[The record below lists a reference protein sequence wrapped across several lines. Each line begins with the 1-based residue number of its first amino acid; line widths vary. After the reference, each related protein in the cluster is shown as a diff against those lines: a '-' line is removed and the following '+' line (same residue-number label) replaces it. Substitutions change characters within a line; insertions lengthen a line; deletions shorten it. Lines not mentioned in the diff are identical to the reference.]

1 MLMNI
6 DLPDKQP
13 FNKPY
18 IILANGQYPSH
29 PAALNMLHTAGTI
42 ICTDGSANKILENG
56 LAPNVIIGD
65 MDSSTI
71 DQDAFKGLYVKIS
84 DQDNTDLDKAL
95 EWCKLNSLS
104 PLTVLG
110 ASQLRE
116 DHTIGNLMLL
126 ANYSDELDINFVTD
140 YFTITCHHGK
150 RSFTSFK
157 KQLVSILPVEDIQ
170 SITTEGLEF
179 PLTDE
184 PFPLSSRGISNR
196 ATGHQFI
203 ITSSRKI
210 WVFRS
215 HSD

>member
-1 MLMNI
+1 MNI
-6 DLPDKQP
+6 DLLDKQY
-13 FNKPY
+13 FNKPF

-42 ICTDGSANKILENG
+42 ICTDGSANKLLENG
-56 LAPNVIIGD
+56 LTPNVIIGD
-65 MDSSTI
+65 MDSTTVG
-71 DQDAFKGLYVKIS
+71 QDSFKGLYVKIS

-95 EWCKLNSLS
+95 EWSKLNSLS

-116 DHTIGNLMLL
+116 DHTIGNLILL

-140 YFTITCHHGK
+140 YFTITCHQGK

-157 KQLVSILPVEDIQ
+157 EQLVSILPVEDIQ

-179 PLTDE
+179 PLIDE
-184 PFPLSSRGISNR
+184 PFPISSRGISNR

>member
-1 MLMNI
+1 MNI
-6 DLPDKQP
+6 DLPDKQ
-13 FNKPY
+13 PY

-71 DQDAFKGLYVKIS
+71 DQDSFKGLYVKIS

-157 KQLVSILPVEDIQ
+157 QQLVSILPVEDIQ
-170 SITTEGLEF
+170 SITAEGLEF
-179 PLTDE
+179 PFTDE
-184 PFPLSSRGISNR
+184 PFSLSSRGISNR

>member
-1 MLMNI
+1 MNI
-6 DLPDKQP
+6 DLLDKQY
-13 FNKPY
+13 FNKPF

-29 PAALNMLHTAGTI
+29 PTALNKLHTAGTI
-42 ICTDGSANKILENG
+42 ICTDGSANKLLENG
-56 LAPNVIIGD
+56 LTPNVIIGD
-65 MDSSTI
+65 MDSTTV
-71 DQDAFKGLYVKIS
+71 DQDSFKGLYVKIS

-116 DHTIGNLMLL
+116 DHTIGNLILL

-157 KQLVSILPVEDIQ
+157 QQLVSILPVEDIQ

-179 PLTDE
+179 PLIDE

-203 ITSSRKI
+203 ITSSGKI

>member
-1 MLMNI
+1 MNI
-6 DLPDKQP
+6 DLLDKQY
-13 FNKPY
+13 FNKPF

-29 PAALNMLHTAGTI
+29 PAALNKLHTAGTI
-42 ICTDGSANKILENG
+42 ICTDGSTNILLENG
-56 LAPNVIIGD
+56 LTPNVIIGD
-65 MDSSTI
+65 MDSTTVG
-71 DQDAFKGLYVKIS
+71 QDSFKGLYVKIS

-95 EWCKLNSLS
+95 EWCQVNSLS

-110 ASQLRE
+110 TSQLRE
-116 DHTIGNLMLL
+116 DHTIGNLILL

-150 RSFTSFK
+150 RLFTSFK
-157 KQLVSILPVEDIQ
+157 QQLVSLLPVEDIQ

-179 PLTDE
+179 PLIDE
-184 PFPLSSRGISNR
+184 LFPLSSRGISNR

-203 ITSSRKI
+203 ISSSGKI

-215 HSD
+215 HSE

>member
-1 MLMNI
+1 MNI
-6 DLPDKQP
+6 DLLDKQY
-13 FNKPY
+13 FNKPF

-29 PAALNMLHTAGTI
+29 PTALNKLHAAGTI
-42 ICTDGSANKILENG
+42 ICTDGSANKLLENG
-56 LAPNVIIGD
+56 LTPNVIIGD
-65 MDSSTI
+65 MDSITVGQNS
-71 DQDAFKGLYVKIS
+71 FKGLYVKIS
-84 DQDNTDLDKAL
+84 DQDNTDLDKAF
-95 EWCKLNSLS
+95 EWCKLNNLS

-110 ASQLRE
+110 TSQLRE
-116 DHTIGNLMLL
+116 DHTIGNLILL

-157 KQLVSILPVEDIQ
+157 QQLVSIVPVEDIQ
-170 SITTEGLEF
+170 SITMEGLEF
-179 PLTDE
+179 PLINE

-203 ITSSRKI
+203 ITSSGKI

>member
-1 MLMNI
+1 MNI
-6 DLPDKQP
+6 DLPDKQYLSKP
-13 FNKPY
+13 F
-18 IILANGQYPSH
+18 IILANGQYPTH
-29 PAALNMLHTAGTI
+29 PAALNKLHNAGTI
-42 ICTDGSANKILENG
+42 ICTDGSANKLLENG

-65 MDSSTI
+65 MDSTTI
-71 DQDAFKGLYVKIS
+71 GQDSFKGQYVKIS

-95 EWCKLNSLS
+95 EWCKVNSLS

-110 ASQLRE
+110 TSQLRE
-116 DHTIGNLMLL
+116 DHTIGNLILL
-126 ANYSDELDINFVTD
+126 ANYIDKLDINFVTD

-157 KQLVSILPVEDIQ
+157 QQLVSILPVEDIQ

-179 PLTDE
+179 PLIDE
-184 PFPLSSRGISNR
+184 LFPLSSSGISNR
-196 ATGHQFI
+196 AIGKQFI
-203 ITSSRKI
+203 ISSSGKI

>member
-1 MLMNI
+1 MNI
-6 DLPDKQP
+6 DLLDKQY
-13 FNKPY
+13 FNKPF

-29 PAALNMLHTAGTI
+29 PAALNKLHTAGTI
-42 ICTDGSANKILENG
+42 ICTDGSANKLLENG
-56 LAPNVIIGD
+56 LTPNVIIGD
-65 MDSSTI
+65 MDSTTVGKDS
-71 DQDAFKGLYVKIS
+71 FKGLYVKIS

-95 EWCKLNSLS
+95 EWCKVNSLS

-110 ASQLRE
+110 TSQLRE
-116 DHTIGNLMLL
+116 DHSIGNLMLL
-126 ANYSDELDINFVTD
+126 ANYSEELNINFVTD

-157 KQLVSILPVEDIQ
+157 QQLVSLLPVEDIK

-179 PLTDE
+179 PLIDE
-184 PFPLSSRGISNR
+184 LFPLSSRGISNR

-203 ITSSRKI
+203 ISSSGKI

-215 HSD
+215 HSE

>member
-1 MLMNI
+1 MCI
-6 DLPDKQP
+6 RDR
-13 FNKPY
+13 
-18 IILANGQYPSH
+18 
-29 PAALNMLHTAGTI
+29 
-42 ICTDGSANKILENG
+42 
-56 LAPNVIIGD
+56 
-65 MDSSTI
+65 
-71 DQDAFKGLYVKIS
+71 
-84 DQDNTDLDKAL
+84 DNTDLDKAF
-95 EWCKLNSLS
+95 EWCKLNNLS

-110 ASQLRE
+110 TSQLRE
-116 DHTIGNLMLL
+116 DHTIGNLILL

-140 YFTITCHHGK
+140 YFTITCHQGK

-157 KQLVSILPVEDIQ
+157 EQLVSILPVEDIQ

-179 PLTDE
+179 PLIDE
-184 PFPLSSRGISNR
+184 PFPISSRGISNR

>member
-1 MLMNI
+1 MNI
-6 DLPDKQP
+6 DLPDKQ
-13 FNKPY
+13 PY

-29 PAALNMLHTAGTI
+29 PTALNKLHTAGTI

-71 DQDAFKGLYVKIS
+71 DQDSFKGLYVKIS
-84 DQDNTDLDKAL
+84 DQDNTDLDKTL

-116 DHTIGNLMLL
+116 DHTIGNLILL

-140 YFTITCHHGK
+140 YFTITSHHGK

-157 KQLVSILPVEDIQ
+157 QQLVSILPVEDIQ
-170 SITTEGLEF
+170 SITAEGLEF

-184 PFPLSSRGISNR
+184 PFSLSSRGISNR

>member
-1 MLMNI
+1 MNI
-6 DLPDKQP
+6 DLLDKQY
-13 FNKPY
+13 FNKPF

-29 PAALNMLHTAGTI
+29 LSALNKLHTAGTI
-42 ICTDGSANKILENG
+42 ICTDGSANKLLENG
-56 LAPNVIIGD
+56 LTPNVIIGD
-65 MDSSTI
+65 MDSTTV
-71 DQDAFKGLYVKIS
+71 DQNSFKGLYVKII
-84 DQDNTDLDKAL
+84 DQDNTDLDKAF
-95 EWCKLNSLS
+95 EWCKLNNLS

-110 ASQLRE
+110 TSQLRE
-116 DHTIGNLMLL
+116 DHTIGNLILL

-157 KQLVSILPVEDIQ
+157 QQLVSIVPVEDIQ
-170 SITTEGLEF
+170 SITTKGLEF
-179 PLTDE
+179 PLIDE

-203 ITSSRKI
+203 ITSSGKI

>member
-1 MLMNI
+1 MNI
-6 DLPDKQP
+6 DLLDKQY
-13 FNKPY
+13 FNKPF

-42 ICTDGSANKILENG
+42 ICTDGSANKLLENG
-56 LAPNVIIGD
+56 LTPNVIIGD
-65 MDSSTI
+65 MDSTTVG
-71 DQDAFKGLYVKIS
+71 QDSFKGLYVKIS

-95 EWCKLNSLS
+95 EWCKVNNLS
-104 PLTVLG
+104 PITVLG
-110 ASQLRE
+110 TSQLRE
-116 DHTIGNLMLL
+116 DHTIGNLILL
-126 ANYSDELDINFVTD
+126 ANYSEELDINFVTD

-157 KQLVSILPVEDIQ
+157 QQLVSLLPVEDIK

-179 PLTDE
+179 PLIDE
-184 PFPLSSRGISNR
+184 LFPLSSRGISNR

-203 ITSSRKI
+203 ISSSGKI

-215 HSD
+215 HSE

>member
-1 MLMNI
+1 MNI
-6 DLPDKQP
+6 DLPDKQQ

-18 IILANGQYPSH
+18 IILANGQYPSL
-29 PAALNMLHTAGTI
+29 PAVLNKLHTAGTI
-42 ICTDGSANKILENG
+42 ICTDGSANKLLENG
-56 LAPNVIIGD
+56 LTPNVIIGD

-71 DQDAFKGLYVKIS
+71 DQGSFKGLYVKIS

-95 EWCKLNSLS
+95 DWCKLNNLS

-116 DHTIGNLMLL
+116 DHTIGNLILL

-140 YFTITCHHGK
+140 YFTITCHQGK

-157 KQLVSILPVEDIQ
+157 EQLVSILPVEDIQ

-179 PLTDE
+179 PLIDE
-184 PFPLSSRGISNR
+184 PFPISSRGISNR

>member
-1 MLMNI
+1 MNI
-6 DLPDKQP
+6 DLLDKQY
-13 FNKPY
+13 FNKPF

-42 ICTDGSANKILENG
+42 ICTDGSANKLLENG
-56 LAPNVIIGD
+56 LTPNVIIGD
-65 MDSSTI
+65 MDSTTVG
-71 DQDAFKGLYVKIS
+71 QDSFKGLYVKIS

-95 EWCKLNSLS
+95 EWCKVNNLS
-104 PLTVLG
+104 PITVLG
-110 ASQLRE
+110 TSQLRE

-150 RSFTSFK
+150 QSFTSFK
-157 KQLVSILPVEDIQ
+157 QQLVSILPVEDIQ

-179 PLTDE
+179 PLIDE

-203 ITSSRKI
+203 ITSSGKI

>member
-1 MLMNI
+1 MSI
-6 DLPDKQP
+6 DSPDKLHL
-13 FNKPY
+13 NKPY

-29 PAALNMLHTAGTI
+29 PAPLNKLRNAGTI

-56 LAPNVIIGD
+56 LNANVIIGD

-71 DQDAFKGLYVKIS
+71 DQNSFKGLYVKIS
-84 DQDNTDLDKAL
+84 DQDNTDLNKAL
-95 EWCKLNSLS
+95 EWCKFNSLS

-110 ASQLRE
+110 TSQLRE

-126 ANYSDELDINFVTD
+126 ANYSDVLNINFVTD
-140 YFTITCHHGK
+140 YFTITCHQGK

-157 KQLVSILPVEDIQ
+157 QQLVSILPVEDIQ
-170 SITTEGLEF
+170 SITTEGLGF
-179 PLTDE
+179 PLIDE

-196 ATGHQFI
+196 ATGSQFI
-203 ITSSRKI
+203 ITSSGKI

>member
-1 MLMNI
+1 MNI
-6 DLPDKQP
+6 DLQDKQYFSKP
-13 FNKPY
+13 F

-29 PAALNMLHTAGTI
+29 PAALNKLHTAGTI
-42 ICTDGSANKILENG
+42 ICTDGSANKLLENG
-56 LAPNVIIGD
+56 LIPNVIIGD
-65 MDSSTI
+65 MDSTTV
-71 DQDAFKGLYVKIS
+71 DQNSFKGLYVKII
-84 DQDNTDLDKAL
+84 DQENTDLDKAF
-95 EWCKLNSLS
+95 EWCKLNNLS

-110 ASQLRE
+110 TSQLRE
-116 DHTIGNLMLL
+116 DHTIGNLILL

-157 KQLVSILPVEDIQ
+157 QQLVSLLPVEDIK

-179 PLTDE
+179 PLIDE

-203 ITSSRKI
+203 ITSSAKI

>member
-1 MLMNI
+1 MNI
-6 DLPDKQP
+6 DLLDKQY
-13 FNKPY
+13 FNKPF

-42 ICTDGSANKILENG
+42 ICTDGSANKLLENG
-56 LAPNVIIGD
+56 LTPNVIIGD
-65 MDSSTI
+65 MDSTTVG
-71 DQDAFKGLYVKIS
+71 QDSFKGLYVKIS

-116 DHTIGNLMLL
+116 DHTIGNLILL

-150 RSFTSFK
+150 QSFTSFK
-157 KQLVSILPVEDIQ
+157 QQLVSILPVEDIQ

-184 PFPLSSRGISNR
+184 PFSLSSRGISNR

>member
-1 MLMNI
+1 MSI
-6 DLPDKQP
+6 DSPDKLHL
-13 FNKPY
+13 NKPY

-29 PAALNMLHTAGTI
+29 PAPLNKLRNAGTI

-56 LAPNVIIGD
+56 LNANVIIGD

-71 DQDAFKGLYVKIS
+71 DQNSFKGLYVKIS

-95 EWCKLNSLS
+95 EWCKFNSLS

-110 ASQLRE
+110 TSQLRE

-126 ANYSDELDINFVTD
+126 ANYSDVLNINFVTD
-140 YFTITCHHGK
+140 YFTITCHQGK

-157 KQLVSILPVEDIQ
+157 QQLVSILPVEYIQ
-170 SITTEGLEF
+170 SITTEGLGF
-179 PLTDE
+179 PLIDE

-196 ATGHQFI
+196 ATGSQFI
-203 ITSSRKI
+203 ITSSGKI

>member
-1 MLMNI
+1 MNI
-6 DLPDKQP
+6 DLPDKQYLSKP
-13 FNKPY
+13 F
-18 IILANGQYPSH
+18 IILANGQYPTH
-29 PAALNMLHTAGTI
+29 PAALNKLHNAGTI
-42 ICTDGSANKILENG
+42 ICTDGSANKLLENG

-65 MDSSTI
+65 MDSTTI
-71 DQDAFKGLYVKIS
+71 GQDSFKGQYVKIS

-95 EWCKLNSLS
+95 EWCKVNSLS

-110 ASQLRE
+110 TSQLRE
-116 DHTIGNLMLL
+116 DHTIGNLILL
-126 ANYSDELDINFVTD
+126 ANYIDELDINFVTD

-157 KQLVSILPVEDIQ
+157 QQLVSILPVEDIQ

-179 PLTDE
+179 PLIDE
-184 PFPLSSRGISNR
+184 LFPLSSSGISNR
-196 ATGHQFI
+196 AIGKQFI
-203 ITSSRKI
+203 ISSSGKI

>member
-1 MLMNI
+1 MNI
-6 DLPDKQP
+6 DLLDKQY
-13 FNKPY
+13 FNKPF

-42 ICTDGSANKILENG
+42 ICTDGSANKLLENG
-56 LAPNVIIGD
+56 LTPNVIIGD
-65 MDSSTI
+65 MDSTTVG
-71 DQDAFKGLYVKIS
+71 QDSFKGLYVKIS

-116 DHTIGNLMLL
+116 DHTIGNLILL

-140 YFTITCHHGK
+140 YFTITCHQGK

-157 KQLVSILPVEDIQ
+157 EQLVSILPVEDIQ

-179 PLTDE
+179 PLIDE
-184 PFPLSSRGISNR
+184 PFPISSRGISNR

>member
-29 PAALNMLHTAGTI
+29 PAALNKLHTAGTI
-42 ICTDGSANKILENG
+42 ICTDGSANKLLENG
-56 LAPNVIIGD
+56 LAPNIIIGD

-71 DQDAFKGLYVKIS
+71 DQDSFKGLYVKIS

-95 EWCKLNSLS
+95 EWCKVNNLS
-104 PLTVLG
+104 PITVLG
-110 ASQLRE
+110 TSQLRE

-157 KQLVSILPVEDIQ
+157 QQLVSILPVEDIQ

-179 PLTDE
+179 PLIDE

-203 ITSSRKI
+203 ITSSGKT

>member
-1 MLMNI
+1 MNI
-6 DLPDKQP
+6 DLPDKQQ

-18 IILANGQYPSH
+18 IILANGQYPSL
-29 PAALNMLHTAGTI
+29 PSALNKLHTAGTI
-42 ICTDGSANKILENG
+42 ICTDGSANKLLENG
-56 LAPNVIIGD
+56 LTPNVIIGD
-65 MDSSTI
+65 MDSITVGQNS
-71 DQDAFKGLYVKIS
+71 FKGLYVKIS
-84 DQDNTDLDKAL
+84 DQDNTDLDKAF
-95 EWCKLNSLS
+95 EWCKLNNLS

-110 ASQLRE
+110 TSQLRE
-116 DHTIGNLMLL
+116 DHTIGNLILL
-126 ANYSDELDINFVTD
+126 ANYSDELDINYVTD

-157 KQLVSILPVEDIQ
+157 KQLVSIVPVEDMQ

-179 PLTDE
+179 PLIDE

-203 ITSSRKI
+203 ITSSGKI

>member
-1 MLMNI
+1 MNI
-6 DLPDKQP
+6 DLLDKQY
-13 FNKPY
+13 FNKPF

-42 ICTDGSANKILENG
+42 ICTDGSANKLLENG
-56 LAPNVIIGD
+56 LTPNVIIGD
-65 MDSSTI
+65 MDSTTVG
-71 DQDAFKGLYVKIS
+71 QDSFKGLYVKIS

-95 EWCKLNSLS
+95 EWCKVNNLS
-104 PLTVLG
+104 PITVLG
-110 ASQLRE
+110 TSQLRE

-157 KQLVSILPVEDIQ
+157 QQLVSILPVEDIQ

-179 PLTDE
+179 PLIDE

-203 ITSSRKI
+203 ITSSGKI

>member
-6 DLPDKQP
+6 DLPDKQYLSKP
-13 FNKPY
+13 F
-18 IILANGQYPSH
+18 IILANGQYPTH
-29 PAALNMLHTAGTI
+29 PAALNKLHNAGTI
-42 ICTDGSANKILENG
+42 ICTDGSANKLLENG

-65 MDSSTI
+65 MDSTTI
-71 DQDAFKGLYVKIS
+71 GQDSFKGQYVKIS

-95 EWCKLNSLS
+95 EWCKVNSLS

-110 ASQLRE
+110 TSQLRE
-116 DHTIGNLMLL
+116 DHTIGNLILL
-126 ANYSDELDINFVTD
+126 ANYIDELDINFVTD

-157 KQLVSILPVEDIQ
+157 QQLVSILPVEDIQ

-179 PLTDE
+179 PLIDE
-184 PFPLSSRGISNR
+184 LFPLSSSGISNR
-196 ATGHQFI
+196 AIGKQFI
-203 ITSSRKI
+203 ISSSGKI

>member
-1 MLMNI
+1 MNI
-6 DLPDKQP
+6 DLPDKQQ

-29 PAALNMLHTAGTI
+29 PTALNKLHTAGTI

-71 DQDAFKGLYVKIS
+71 DQGSFKGLYVKIS
-84 DQDNTDLDKAL
+84 YQENTDLDKAL
-95 EWCKLNSLS
+95 EWCKLNNLS

-116 DHTIGNLMLL
+116 DHTIGNLILL

-140 YFTITCHHGK
+140 YFTITCHQGK

-157 KQLVSILPVEDIQ
+157 EQLVSILPVEDIQ

-179 PLTDE
+179 PLIDE
-184 PFPLSSRGISNR
+184 PFPISSRGISNR

>member
-1 MLMNI
+1 MNI
-6 DLPDKQP
+6 DLLDKQY
-13 FNKPY
+13 FNKPF

-29 PAALNMLHTAGTI
+29 PTALNKLHAAGTI
-42 ICTDGSANKILENG
+42 ICTDGSANKLLENG
-56 LAPNVIIGD
+56 LTPNVIIGD
-65 MDSSTI
+65 MDSITVGQNS
-71 DQDAFKGLYVKIS
+71 FKGLYVKIS
-84 DQDNTDLDKAL
+84 DQDNTDLDKAF
-95 EWCKLNSLS
+95 EWCKLNNLS

-110 ASQLRE
+110 TSQLRE
-116 DHTIGNLMLL
+116 DHTIGNLILL

-157 KQLVSILPVEDIQ
+157 KQLVSIVPVEDMQ

-179 PLTDE
+179 PLIDE

-203 ITSSRKI
+203 ITSSGKI

>member
-1 MLMNI
+1 MNI
-6 DLPDKQP
+6 DLLDKQYY
-13 FNKPY
+13 NKPF

-29 PAALNMLHTAGTI
+29 PTALNKLHAAGTI
-42 ICTDGSANKILENG
+42 ICTDGSANKLLENG
-56 LAPNVIIGD
+56 LTPNVIIGD
-65 MDSSTI
+65 MDSITVGQNS
-71 DQDAFKGLYVKIS
+71 FKGLYVKIF
-84 DQDNTDLDKAL
+84 DQDNTDLDKAF
-95 EWCKLNSLS
+95 EWCKLNNIS

-110 ASQLRE
+110 TSQLRE
-116 DHTIGNLMLL
+116 DHTIGNLILL

-179 PLTDE
+179 PLIDE

-196 ATGHQFI
+196 ANGHQFI

-215 HSD
+215 HFD

>member
-1 MLMNI
+1 MNI
-6 DLPDKQP
+6 DLPDKQ
-13 FNKPY
+13 PY

-29 PAALNMLHTAGTI
+29 PVALNKLHTAGTI

-157 KQLVSILPVEDIQ
+157 QQLVSILPVEDIQ